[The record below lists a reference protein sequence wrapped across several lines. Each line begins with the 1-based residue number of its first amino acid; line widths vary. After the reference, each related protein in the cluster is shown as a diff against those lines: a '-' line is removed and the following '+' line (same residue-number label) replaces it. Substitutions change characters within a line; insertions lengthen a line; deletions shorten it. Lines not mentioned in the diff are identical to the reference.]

1 MGQYK
6 HKPTKS
12 YAGIPRH
19 IINSDAFKSLK
30 GNEAKLLLLMAHF
43 FTGKNNG
50 DISLAMSIMKQWF
63 KSNTTLLRAK
73 NVLHKK
79 GFIVINAYGGLGP
92 NRNKLPSLYAITWQP
107 INKLTNTNNKDRV
120 VHYLI
125 NGLALNYWEQ
135 GSNPDIKTTE
145 EKKKQFVTDFSA
157 LN

>member
-1 MGQYK
+1 MIHK
-6 HKPTKS
+6 HTNIGRF
-12 YAGIPRH
+12 AGIP
-19 IINSDAFKSLK
+19 NSVVESDTFKSLS
-30 GNEAKLLLLMAHF
+30 GNAVKLLVILAYQYNSH
-43 FTGKNNG
+43 NNG
-50 DISLAMSIMKQWF
+50 DLVITPSVISSWLNK
-63 KSNTTLLRAK
+63 NTMDRAK
-73 NVLHKK
+73 KELYKK

-107 INKLTNTNNKDRV
+107 INKLTKTNNKDRV

-145 EKKKQFVTDFSA
+145 EKKMQFVTDYSA

>member
-1 MGQYK
+1 MAHK
-6 HKPTKS
+6 HKNIGRF
-12 YAGIPRH
+12 AGIP
-19 IINSDAFKSLK
+19 NSVVESNTFKSLS
-30 GNEAKLLLLMAHF
+30 GNAVKLLVILAYQYNSH
-43 FTGKNNG
+43 NNG
-50 DISLAMSIMKQWF
+50 DLVITPSVISSWLNK
-63 KSNTTLLRAK
+63 NTMDRAK
-73 NVLHKK
+73 KELYKK

-92 NRNKLPSLYAITWQP
+92 NWNKLPSLYAITWQP
-107 INKLTNTNNKDRV
+107 INKLTKTNNKDRV

>member
-1 MGQYK
+1 MTYK
-6 HKPTKS
+6 HKNIGRFS
-12 YAGIPRH
+12 GIP
-19 IINSDAFKSLK
+19 NSVVESNTFKSLS
-30 GNEAKLLLLMAHF
+30 GNAVKLLVILAYQYNSH
-43 FTGKNNG
+43 NNG
-50 DISLAMSIMKQWF
+50 DLVITPSVISSWLNK
-63 KSNTTLLRAK
+63 NTMDRAK
-73 NVLHKK
+73 KELYKK

-92 NRNKLPSLYAITWQP
+92 NWYKLPSLYAITWQP
-107 INKLTNTNNKDRV
+107 INKLTKTNNKDRV

>member
-1 MGQYK
+1 MIHK
-6 HKPTKS
+6 HTNIGRF
-12 YAGIPRH
+12 AGIP
-19 IINSDAFKSLK
+19 NSVVESNPFKSLN
-30 GNEAKLLLLMAHF
+30 GNSVKLLIILAYQYNSH
-43 FTGKNNG
+43 NNG
-50 DISLAMSIMKQWF
+50 DLVITPSILSSWLNK
-63 KSNTTLLRAK
+63 NTMDKAK
-73 NVLHKK
+73 KELYEK

-145 EKKKQFVTDFSA
+145 EKKKQFVTDYSA

>member
-1 MGQYK
+1 MAHK
-6 HKPTKS
+6 HKNIGRF
-12 YAGIPRH
+12 AGIP
-19 IINSDAFKSLK
+19 NSVVESNTFKSLS
-30 GNEAKLLLLMAHF
+30 GNAVKLLVILAYQYNSH
-43 FTGKNNG
+43 NNG
-50 DISLAMSIMKQWF
+50 DLVITPSVICSWLNK
-63 KSNTTLLRAK
+63 NTMDRAK
-73 NVLHKK
+73 KELYKK

-107 INKLTNTNNKDRV
+107 INKLTKTNNKDRV